1 MNAPLDDRSAR
12 IVRWWVRRYTA
23 GLDHTTVAARRA
35 EIDSDLAEHAL
46 FRNGAGWSTSRIVR
60 ERLGRTLTGMPGDIG
75 WRHDRLHH
83 QARSAFATSLL
94 ASATALAQ
102 LALAAYFV
110 GFAGFLFGDTG
121 LADQVVLGTSPLH
134 GFEHY
139 ADESGAAIA
148 GLIVA
153 TLGIA
158 LALAAFARP
167 IAPIASNAVTLS
179 IATLAVMFF
188 WMGVWPLALFVCV
201 GASIDLAVRGQP
213 AAL

>member
-23 GLDHTTVAARRA
+23 GLDHATVAARRA

-46 FRNGAGWSTSRIVR
+46 FRNEAGWSTSRIVR
-60 ERLGRTLTGMPGDIG
+60 ERVSRTFAGVPGDIA

-83 QARSAFATSLL
+83 QASSFATSLL

-102 LALAAYFV
+102 LALAAYFL
-110 GFAGFLFGDTG
+110 GFAGFLFGDDG
-121 LADQVVLGTSPLH
+121 LADQEVLGTSPFR

-158 LALAAFARP
+158 LALAAIARP
-167 IAPIASNAVTLS
+167 IAPITSNAVTLP

-188 WMGVWPLALFVCV
+188 WMGVWPLALLVCV
-201 GASIDLAVRGQP
+201 AASIDLAVRGQP
-213 AAL
+213 AAQ